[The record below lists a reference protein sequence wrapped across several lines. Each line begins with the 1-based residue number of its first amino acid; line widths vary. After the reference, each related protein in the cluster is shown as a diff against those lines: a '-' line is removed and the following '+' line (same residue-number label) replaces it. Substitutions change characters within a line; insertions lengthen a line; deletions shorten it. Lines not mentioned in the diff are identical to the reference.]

1 MASRPG
7 APGEFRAAAAA
18 HSAFPHAQ
26 PFDEGE
32 DAPFAAGPYA
42 MRAAER
48 RRGDD
53 DLHRLPPPNPLS
65 ECLALLLRSLVN
77 LGSNIRDNIISQ
89 SPVIILSGGAALA
102 ANHLATQH
110 YPSLAG
116 SSDLSFEG
124 SVNVARFVAV
134 AFLLEAALT
143 PLFERAEEVARHS
156 EIRTKGKIHA
166 NTIHYLNPL
175 ALTLIFA
182 YKTGLNV
189 KSLYGT
195 LYTAGIFV
203 LIKVLGMG
211 YDRALKGY
219 DNAKRSSASFLE

>member
-7 APGEFRAAAAA
+7 APGEFRAAAAAA

-32 DAPFAAGPYA
+32 DAPSAAGPYA
-42 MRAAER
+42 MRAER
-48 RRGDD
+48 REGMDD
-53 DLHRLPPPNPLS
+53 FLHRLPPNPLA
-65 ECLALLLRSLVN
+65 EVLAQFLASLFE
-77 LGSNIRDNIISQ
+77 LGSNIRDNLFSK

-102 ANHLATQH
+102 ANHFATQH

-116 SSDLSFEG
+116 SSDQSFEG
-124 SVNVARFVAV
+124 SVNVAKFVSV
-134 AFLLEAALT
+134 ALLLEAALA
-143 PLFERAEEVARHS
+143 PLFQIVFVRCLVPG
-156 EIRTKGKIHA
+156 TKGKIHA

-211 YDRALKGY
+211 YDRALKAY
-219 DNAKRSSASFLE
+219 DKATRSSESSMFG